1 LTLTLQAGDAQL
13 TLAPTAGGRASALVL
28 DGLDV
33 LGRNADT
40 PVGWGWYPMAP
51 WPGRLRENS
60 IHWAG
65 RTYPMPANE
74 GPWALHG
81 TVLDVAWEIE
91 HAGRAEATLGV
102 DLADPWPWQG
112 RVRQLWRLTPGA
124 LETVITISSETDTF
138 PAEIGWHPWFRT
150 VLDRGGP
157 ARLDPA
163 PTVMYER
170 GADYLPTGTELS
182 PPPPPPYDD
191 AFALRDGRVG
201 IHWPGALRL
210 VCHSDC
216 RYVVVFDERPGL
228 LCVEPQTALPDG
240 INAAPGLVRPGV
252 PRTARAVWSWSP
264 G

>member
-1 LTLTLQAGDAQL
+1 M
-13 TLAPTAGGRASALVL
+13 SA
-28 DGLDV
+28 
-33 LGRNADT
+33 
-40 PVGWGWYPMAP
+40 
-51 WPGRLRENS
+51 
-60 IHWAG
+60 
-65 RTYPMPANE
+65 
-74 GPWALHG
+74 
-81 TVLDVAWEIE
+81 AW
-91 HAGRAEATLGV
+91 
-102 DLADPWPWQG
+102 
-112 RVRQLWRLTPGA
+112 
-124 LETVITISSETDTF
+124 S
-138 PAEIGWHPWFRT
+138 
-150 VLDRGGP
+150 RG
-157 ARLDPA
+157 
-163 PTVMYER
+163 MS
-170 GADYLPTGTELS
+170 PTGWTQRRSTTIFSLS